1 MERAVYM
8 KHSKLKKICI
18 LILSFVF
25 ILLWQ
30 GVTTAETLVK
40 NHSFEDGLESW
51 ETNDSE
57 AIGVQTDDWEAPGGQ
72 GNRLDYYSESTYEAD
87 TFQAVTDLEN
97 GKYILS
103 AYVANDGTFN
113 ERYMYILGDE
123 DELVKVDIPDADEW
137 TQVELPFSIEDG
149 DITIGFYADGE
160 AGAWLG
166 IDVVDLVEVDDK
178 DPSPGQDDFIKGV
191 DVSTLSMVED
201 NGGEFYDKGVKKDPL
216 DIMHDYG
223 SNYVRLKI

>member
-1 MERAVYM
+1 
-8 KHSKLKKICI
+8 
-18 LILSFVF
+18 
-25 ILLWQ
+25 
-30 GVTTAETLVK
+30 
-40 NHSFEDGLESW
+40 
-51 ETNDSE
+51 
-57 AIGVQTDDWEAPGGQ
+57 
-72 GNRLDYYSESTYEAD
+72 
-87 TFQAVTDLEN
+87 
-97 GKYILS
+97 
-103 AYVANDGTFN
+103 VANDGTFN

-223 SNYVRLKI
+223 SNYVRLKIWEDPVDSDGYNDLNDTIQKAKRVDAAGMK